1 MRGGGKK
8 SWLEARFFAVMGV
21 QQTMSPIAKFMLRI
35 PVGLSF
41 LAAMLFVSAGTLR
54 FWQGWALMALF
65 FGWVLAAVYLFKRD
79 PQLLAGRLEIREKR
93 QEQRRFMSL
102 ALPGIG
108 LVFVIAGL
116 DHRFGWSARLLWPV
130 PLWLMV
136 VSLALVGGSFAWIS
150 WAMKVNS
157 FASRTIHVMPGQS
170 VVTNGPY
177 RLVRHP
183 MYLGA
188 AVMVFCFALALGS
201 LVALPASVL
210 LVPLWVLRLLDE
222 EELLR
227 QELPGYTEYCQRT
240 PFRLIP
246 LIW

>member
-1 MRGGGKK
+1 M
-8 SWLEARFFAVMGV
+8 
-21 QQTMSPIAKFMLRI
+21 AKFMLRM
-35 PVGLSF
+35 PVGLSL

-54 FWQGWALMALF
+54 FWQGWALMALWV
-65 FGWVLAAVYLFKRD
+65 GWGLAAVYLFKRD
-79 PQLLAGRLEIREKR
+79 PQLLTGRLEIREKL
-93 QEQRRFMSL
+93 QAQRRLMSL
-102 ALPGIG
+102 FMP
-108 LVFVIAGL
+108 VFCSVFPVAGL
-116 DHRFGWSARLLWPV
+116 DHRFGWSARLLRPV
-130 PLWLMV
+130 PLWVTV
-136 VSLALVGGSFAWIS
+136 VSLALTAGSFAWIS

-188 AVMVFCFALALGS
+188 AVMHFCFALALGS

-210 LVPLWVLRLLDE
+210 LLPLLVLRLLNE

-227 QELPGYTEYCQRT
+227 WQLPGYTEYCRRT

>member
-1 MRGGGKK
+1 M
-8 SWLEARFFAVMGV
+8 EV

-41 LAAMLFVSAGTLR
+41 LAAMIFVPAGTLR
-54 FWQGWALMALF
+54 FWQGWALMALW

-79 PQLLAGRLEIREKR
+79 PQLLAVRLEIREKR
-93 QEQRRFMSL
+93 PEQRRIMSL
-102 ALPGIG
+102 LMP
-108 LVFVIAGL
+108 VFCLGFVVAGL

-130 PLWLMV
+130 PLWLTV
-136 VSLALVGGSFAWIS
+136 VSLALTGGSFAWIS

-157 FASRTIHVMPGQS
+157 FASRTIHVMPGQT

-188 AVMVFCFALALGS
+188 AVWVFCFALALGS
-201 LVALPASVL
+201 LVAFAAFVL
-210 LVPLWVLRLLDE
+210 LLPLLVWRLLNE

-227 QELPGYTEYCQRT
+227 QQLPGYTGYCQHT